1 MYTEH
6 INFPTIAHFP
16 FNEIFGAQKK
26 NKKKISKIS
35 QNFAN
40 STVKILKNLKLF
52 C

>member
-26 NKKKISKIS
+26 KQKEN
-35 QNFAN
+35 Q
-40 STVKILKNLKLF
+40 
-52 C
+52 